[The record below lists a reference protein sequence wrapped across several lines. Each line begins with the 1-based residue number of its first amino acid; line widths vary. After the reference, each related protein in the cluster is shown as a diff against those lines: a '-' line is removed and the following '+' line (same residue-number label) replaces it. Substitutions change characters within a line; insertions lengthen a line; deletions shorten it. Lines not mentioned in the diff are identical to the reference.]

1 MKIIFYEFKLFL
13 VSVNYFK
20 EILRRLNVDFL
31 IVLYFF
37 RFIEREKRE
46 REYKKIVFKLVKDYY
61 KVREGEKINRYYM
74 SKDDVKL
81 LDKYEEDFIEKG
93 LNYE

>member
-1 MKIIFYEFKLFL
+1 M
-13 VSVNYFK
+13 VNYFK